1 MAAQDAPT
9 RPEPESAWAP
19 FGPLGPFGP
28 FASLAPLAAFVT
40 LAPFAPLAPP
50 LVADP
55 GAARPDVRHEDLLIQ
70 GEPPKAAEP
79 EPQVVRPC
87 ALPPRSTPAT
97 TMMNTTG
104 IRAAA

>member
-1 MAAQDAPT
+1 M
-9 RPEPESAWAP
+9 P
-19 FGPLGPFGP
+19 FGPFDPFDP
-28 FASLAPLAAFVT
+28 FASLAPLTAFVT
-40 LAPFAPLAPP
+40 LAPLAPLTPLAPLAPP
-50 LVADP
+50 EVADP

-70 GEPPKAAEP
+70 GEPPNTAEP

-87 ALPPRSTPAT
+87 ALPPSSTPAT